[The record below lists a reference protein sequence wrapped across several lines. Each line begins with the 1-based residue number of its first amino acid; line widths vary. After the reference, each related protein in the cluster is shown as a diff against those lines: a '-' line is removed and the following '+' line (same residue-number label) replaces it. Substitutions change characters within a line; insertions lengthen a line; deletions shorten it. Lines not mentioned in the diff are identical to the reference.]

1 MISYVK
7 GKLVSINEELIV
19 VENNGIGF
27 AIHIPSSVSFS
38 RAGIGDEIKVFTY
51 MNVREDDISLFGF
64 ATNEELELFKMLI
77 TVNSIGPKSAL
88 AILSVMS
95 AEDLKVAI
103 ISGDSKAISK
113 APGVGPKSAQRVI
126 IDLKDKIDV
135 SGIFENDVIDSGYCK
150 LKVFNPSIGMDA
162 LQVTPVSKANNSVK
176 QEVIE
181 ALVSLGASES
191 AAFKAVNSVENAEGL
206 SVDEYLGL
214 ALKIVEF

>member
-135 SGIFENDVIDSGYCK
+135 SGIFENDEDNVIVGK
-150 LKVFNPSIGMDA
+150 
-162 LQVTPVSKANNSVK
+162 TPVSKANNSVK

>member
-7 GKLVSINEELIV
+7 GKMVYLTNDTIT

-27 AIHIPSSVSFS
+27 AINIPSAASFS
-38 RAGIGDEIKVFTY
+38 GAEIGDEIKVFTY

-64 ATNEELELFKMLI
+64 ATKEELELFKMLI
-77 TVNSIGPKSAL
+77 TVNSIGPKSGL
-88 AILSVMS
+88 AILSVLS

-103 ISGDSKAISK
+103 ISGDSKAIAK

-135 SGIFENDVIDSGYCK
+135 AGIFDTNEESVIVGKS
-150 LKVFNPSIGMDA
+150 
-162 LQVTPVSKANNSVK
+162 PVSKANNSIK
-176 QEVIE
+176 QEVVE

-191 AAFKAVNSVENAEGL
+191 AAFKAVNSVENAENL

-214 ALKIVEF
+214 ALKIVSF